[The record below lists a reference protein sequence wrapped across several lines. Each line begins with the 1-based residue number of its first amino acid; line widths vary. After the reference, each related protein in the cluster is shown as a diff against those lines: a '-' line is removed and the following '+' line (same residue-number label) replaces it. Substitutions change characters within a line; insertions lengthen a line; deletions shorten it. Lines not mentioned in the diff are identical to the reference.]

1 MRRSL
6 EISMGTNK
14 VEQTQAATV
23 RNEWHRTAFPNHKSR
38 RASRGDLASLGI
50 KVTYVAKES

>member
-1 MRRSL
+1 
-6 EISMGTNK
+6 MGTNK